1 MKTLLDTIARG
12 SHTLPYTLKESP
24 LDPITLV
31 LVAPL
36 LIGYTVVIIL
46 GNIL

>member
-1 MKTLLDTIARG
+1 MKTLLGTIAR
-12 SHTLPYTLKESP
+12 
-24 LDPITLV
+24 DV
-31 LVAPL
+31 VAPL